1 MSMVIFHYLVHIKIK
16 ICLENIKLKTRMY
29 VTIMYTSFY
38 VRVITLVLVVLNKYL
53 FCLILFWNDDA

>member
-16 ICLENIKLKTRMY
+16 ICLENIKLKTKDVRNDNVY
-29 VTIMYTSFY
+29 FS
-38 VRVITLVLVVLNKYL
+38 RVITLGLVVLNKYL

>member
-16 ICLENIKLKTRMY
+16 ICLENIKLKT
-29 VTIMYTSFY
+29 IMYTSLY
-38 VRVITLVLVVLNKYL
+38 VRVITLGFVVLNKYL

>member
-16 ICLENIKLKTRMY
+16 ICLENIKLKTKD
-29 VTIMYTSFY
+29 VTIMYTSLY
-38 VRVITLVLVVLNKYL
+38 VRVITLGLVVLNKYL

>member
-16 ICLENIKLKTRMY
+16 ICLENIKLKTKD
-29 VTIMYTSFY
+29 VSHSLY
-38 VRVITLVLVVLNKYL
+38 VRVITLGLVVLNKYL